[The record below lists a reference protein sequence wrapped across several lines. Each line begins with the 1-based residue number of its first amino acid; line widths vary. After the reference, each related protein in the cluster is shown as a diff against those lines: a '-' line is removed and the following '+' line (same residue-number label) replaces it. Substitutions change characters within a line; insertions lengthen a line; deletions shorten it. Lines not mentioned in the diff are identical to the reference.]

1 MQPRIHPVSDPDE
14 DQIARLAQT
23 PLGDDGEP
31 LNVFATLA
39 HRPQLMARVNALG
52 SCLMFNSSILW
63 RERELVILRTA
74 ATIGCDYELTH
85 HRSLAATSG
94 LTDAEIE
101 SAVRG
106 DRDYPWTAADQALL
120 DATDQLLERADLDD
134 STWNSLDG
142 ILDEPQRIELIVL
155 VGFYRML
162 GGALNSLRV
171 EVDDRLMTPDG
182 TPR

>member
-1 MQPRIHPVSDPDE
+1 MQPRIRPVSDPDE
-14 DQIARLAQT
+14 DQIARLAKT
-23 PLGDDGEP
+23 PLDEDDAP

-39 HRPQLMARVNALG
+39 HRPRLMARVNALG
-52 SCLMFNSSILW
+52 SCLMFKSLIPG

-85 HRSLAATSG
+85 HRSLAAASG

-106 DRDYPWTAADQALL
+106 GGDHRWPDADQALL
-120 DATDQLLERADLDD
+120 DATDELLDRADLDD
-134 STWNSLDG
+134 STWNALDG
-142 ILDEPQRIELIVL
+142 FLDEPQRIELIVL

-171 EVDDRLMTPDG
+171 EVDDRLMTPEG

>member
-1 MQPRIHPVSDPDE
+1 MTPRIHPVSEPDE
-14 DQIARLAQT
+14 EQTARLAKT
-23 PLGDDGEP
+23 PIDKDGDP

-39 HRPQLMARVNALG
+39 HRPRLMTRVNSLG
-52 SCLMFNSSILW
+52 SCLMFDSPILW

-74 ATIGCDYELTH
+74 ATIACDYELTH
-85 HRSLAATSG
+85 HRSLGSAAG

-106 DRDYPWTAADQALL
+106 DHDHPWSTADRVLL
-120 DATDQLLERADLDD
+120 DAADELLDRADLDD
-134 STWNSLDG
+134 ATWAALDG
-142 ILDEPQRIELIVL
+142 ILDEEQRIELIVL